1 MKKIIL
7 SLVITIFITVSL
19 TVSCNTPEQKVEK
32 AEKNVKEANKKLD
45 VANANYMK
53 DMEVYRTETG
63 KRIAENTKSIEDFN
77 IRIATQKQGAK
88 DKYERKMAE
97 LSQKNTDMKKR
108 LEEYTSDG
116 DEKWQVFKNEFN
128 AEMYALGNSLRTFT
142 INK

>member
-1 MKKIIL
+1 MAVLFIII
-7 SLVITIFITVSL
+7 SVII
-19 TVSCNTPEQKVEK
+19 SCNTPEQKVEK

-53 DMEVYRTETG
+53 DIEVYRIETG

-77 IRIATQKQGAK
+77 IRIATQKQAAK

>member
-1 MKKIIL
+1 MKKIIFGL
-7 SLVITIFITVSL
+7 MAVLFIIISVII
-19 TVSCNTPEQKVEK
+19 SCNTPEQKVEK

-53 DMEVYRTETG
+53 DIEVYRIETG
-63 KRIAENTKSIEDFN
+63 KRIAENTKSIEDFH
-77 IRIATQKQGAK
+77 IRIATQKQAAK

-128 AEMYALGNSLRTFT
+128 AEMYALGNSLRTLT
-142 INK
+142 NNK

>member
-1 MKKIIL
+1 MKKIIFGL
-7 SLVITIFITVSL
+7 MAVLFIIISVII
-19 TVSCNTPEQKVEK
+19 SCNTPEQKVEK

-53 DMEVYRTETG
+53 DIEVYRIETG

-77 IRIATQKQGAK
+77 IRIATQKQVAK